1 MQNDGEGIFRN
12 LRWQGV
18 RTRFQRILNF
28 VTASKLELE
37 REKIL
42 DDTMILVT
50 TPREH
55 QEG

>member
-1 MQNDGEGIFRN
+1 MQNDGESIFRN

-18 RTRFQRILNF
+18 GRWFEKILLQ
-28 VTASKLELE
+28 VPKLE

-50 TPREH
+50 KPQEH
-55 QEG
+55 QIR